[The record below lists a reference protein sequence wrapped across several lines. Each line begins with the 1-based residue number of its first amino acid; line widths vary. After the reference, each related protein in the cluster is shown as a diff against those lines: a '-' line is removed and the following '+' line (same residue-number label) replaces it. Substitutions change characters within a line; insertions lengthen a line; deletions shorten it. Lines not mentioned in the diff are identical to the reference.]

1 MSYSYHVYVGN
12 LSTSITTQQLKD
24 LFSQVGEV
32 LNVWINQSNQKI
44 TYGFVEFDNVI
55 SAEDACKKFN
65 EFKLDFSHITVRI
78 SDRTKNQSKL
88 KIKTDQT
95 TNDYDNEVYVGNLST
110 SITKEQLKDLFSQ
123 AGQVLSIWINP
134 EHLKI
139 TYGFVK
145 FDNLISVE
153 NACKQ
158 FNGLELDNEYIIVRK
173 SNSEQ
178 KDDIKQTVHVR
189 NLSAS
194 ITKDQLKDLFSQ
206 AGQILHIWINPDFLR
221 TTYGFV
227 TFDNLISAQDACKQF
242 NGLELDGN
250 CITVRIN
257 KREPDSK
264 DYLPQRKGILLELP
278 KKKRVC
284 KETIVKTALAKDLR
298 QNKELGADFVNA
310 CFEMEELTFHD
321 KPEMIK
327 TAHEDVNLDTIA
339 QTIKRYYKKPV
350 KKHNW
355 EVDIDLS
362 KGKLLTEQEYDKFFN
377 LKLSKTLLRKPTP
390 KKEDKRVYLLDYR
403 TVHD

>member
-145 FDNLISVE
+145 FDNLISAQ
-153 NACKQ
+153 NACKR

-173 SNSEQ
+173 SNGKQ
-178 KDDIKQTVHVR
+178 KDDTKLKKDQNINVHVR
-189 NLSAS
+189 NLSTS
-194 ITKDQLKDLFSQ
+194 ITKQQLKD
-206 AGQILHIWINPDFLR
+206 
-221 TTYGFV
+221 
-227 TFDNLISAQDACKQF
+227 
-242 NGLELDGN
+242 
-250 CITVRIN
+250 
-257 KREPDSK
+257 
-264 DYLPQRKGILLELP
+264 QRCDILLELP
-278 KKKRVC
+278 KKQRASQEVL
-284 KETIVKTALAKDLR
+284 VKKALAKDLR
-298 QNKELGADFVNA
+298 QNKDLGADFVNA
-310 CFEMEELTFHD
+310 CIEMEELTFHN

-327 TAHEDVNLDTIA
+327 TAPEDENLDTIA
-339 QTIKRYYKKPV
+339 QTIKRYLN
-350 KKHNW
+350 H
-355 EVDIDLS
+355 L
-362 KGKLLTEQEYDKFFN
+362 
-377 LKLSKTLLRKPTP
+377 
-390 KKEDKRVYLLDYR
+390 
-403 TVHD
+403 